1 MDSDEL
7 ELWKK
12 YQKNKTD
19 ETRNVLVEKY
29 APLVK
34 YVAGNLFQNI
44 PKNVEFD
51 DLVSAGIFGL
61 FDAIDKFDVSMNV
74 QFKTYAIT
82 RIQGA
87 IRDELRSHD
96 PLPRSV
102 RQRIRAVEEATH
114 TLQDKYER
122 QPTAQEILEFT
133 ELSSNQY
140 DKLMSYI
147 SQAYVLSLNDVLFT
161 SSDGEQITYFDQVG
175 TSIDDAPEKAFEQKD
190 LVRVLQLSLKELPE
204 RELQVVILYYYQE
217 LTLKEIG
224 KVLSVTESRVS
235 QLHGRALQK
244 LKAKLFSYRKG
255 VFEK

>member
-1 MDSDEL
+1 MDDDEL
-7 ELWKK
+7 ELWTK
-12 YQKNKTD
+12 YQIKKTD
-19 ETRNVLVEKY
+19 EIRNVLVEKY

-34 YVAGNLFQNI
+34 YVAGNLFQTI
-44 PKNVEFD
+44 PKNIQFD

-61 FDAIDKFDVSMNV
+61 FDSIDKFDISMNV

-102 RQRIRAVEEATH
+102 RQRIKAVEEATH
-114 TLQDKYER
+114 TLQDKFDR
-122 QPTAQEILEFT
+122 QPTEAEILDFT
-133 ELSSNQY
+133 ELSPIQY

-161 SSDGEQITYFDQVG
+161 NSDGEQITYFDQVG
-175 TSIDDAPEKAFEQKD
+175 TSVENAPEKAFEQKD
-190 LVRVLQLSLKELPE
+190 LIRVLQKALKELPN
-204 RELQVVILYYYQE
+204 RELKVIILYYYQE

-224 KVLSVTESRVS
+224 KVLNVTESRVS
-235 QLHGRALQK
+235 QLHGRALIK
-244 LKAKLFSYRKG
+244 LKTKLFSYRKG

>member
-1 MDSDEL
+1 MDKEEI

-12 YQKNKTD
+12 FQKDKST
-19 ETRNVLVEKY
+19 EVRNILVEQY

-34 YVAGNLFQNI
+34 YVAGNLFQSI

-61 FDAIDKFDVSMNV
+61 FDAIEKFDLDMNV

-87 IRDELRSHD
+87 IRDELRSND

-102 RQRIRAVEEATH
+102 RKRIRDVDEATQ
-114 TLQDKYER
+114 TLQDRFER
-122 QPTAQEILEFT
+122 APTVDEILEFT
-133 ELSSNQY
+133 DLTHTQY
-140 DKLMSYI
+140 DKVLSYV
-147 SQAYVLSLNDVLFT
+147 SQSYVLSLNDVLFT
-161 SSDGEQITYFDQVG
+161 NSDGEQITYFDQVG

-190 LVRVLQLSLKELPE
+190 LVRVLQGALKELPD

-224 KVLSVTESRVS
+224 KVLNVTESRVS